1 VYQIVIYIKNN
12 FITYKKIMG
21 NHNFIFSSN
30 VKRSEI
36 RFSLKKDKVKLG
48 PSDEGS
54 PIAEK

>member
-1 VYQIVIYIKNN
+1 
-12 FITYKKIMG
+12 MG